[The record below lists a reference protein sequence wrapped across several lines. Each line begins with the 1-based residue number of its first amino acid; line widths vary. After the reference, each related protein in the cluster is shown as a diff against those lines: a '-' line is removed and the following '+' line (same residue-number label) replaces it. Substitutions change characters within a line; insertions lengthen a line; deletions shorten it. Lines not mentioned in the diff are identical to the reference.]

1 MKFWDASAI
10 IPLCLDEPRT
20 ASLRKITKEDPA
32 IVAWWGTPVEC
43 YSAFAR
49 LRRDGILTRA
59 EEDQAR
65 HVLTRLA
72 AVWTEI
78 QPGRDVREGA
88 ARALLLH
95 PLRAGDSL
103 QLAAALLWARG
114 HGTPGSFV
122 CLDQRLRDAA
132 HREGFLMAP
141 ETTP

>member
-1 MKFWDASAI
+1 MRFWDASAL
-10 IPLCLDEPRT
+10 IPLCLNEPRT
-20 ASLRKITKEDPA
+20 ARLRKVTEENPA

-59 EEDQAR
+59 DEDQAG

-72 AVWTEI
+72 AAWTEI
-78 QPGRDVREGA
+78 QPGRDIREGA
-88 ARALLLH
+88 ARVLLLH

-114 HGTPGSFV
+114 RGTPGHFV

-132 HREGFLMAP
+132 QREGFLVIP
-141 ETTP
+141 ELTP

>member
-1 MKFWDASAI
+1 MRFWDASAL
-10 IPLCLDEPRT
+10 IPLCLNEPRT
-20 ASLRKITKEDPA
+20 PLLRKVTGKDPA

-43 YSAFAR
+43 CSAFAR

-72 AVWTEI
+72 AAWTEI

-88 ARALLLH
+88 ARVLLLH

-114 HGTPGSFV
+114 RGTPGQFV
-122 CLDQRLRDAA
+122 CLDSRLRDAA
-132 HREGFLMAP
+132 QREGFLVIP

>member
-1 MKFWDASAI
+1 MRFWDASAL

-20 ASLRKITKEDPA
+20 GRLRKVAREDPA

-65 HVLTRLA
+65 QVLTRLA
-72 AVWTEI
+72 TAWTEI
-78 QPGRDVREGA
+78 QPARDVREGA
-88 ARALLLH
+88 ARVLLLH
-95 PLRAGDSL
+95 PLRAGDAL

-114 HGTPGSFV
+114 RDTPGHFV

-132 HREGFLMAP
+132 QREGLLVIP